1 MPFHS
6 RTDLNGHT
14 AQMWKCLFTQN
25 ACDAHHDGKPGSV
38 GPLFLVYFYTYDSD
52 AFHVTAI
59 HAFCDDPC
67 SDSVQLE
74 AVSDIT
80 L

>member
-1 MPFHS
+1 M
-6 RTDLNGHT
+6 
-14 AQMWKCLFTQN
+14 
-25 ACDAHHDGKPGSV
+25 
-38 GPLFLVYFYTYDSD
+38 FLVYFYTYDSD